1 MFMTSEQLTAE
12 QRVQKAI
19 ISIMQ
24 NPRYIALAGI
34 LMLGERDVI
43 DADQWKYGTPTA
55 CTNGRDEWYHRDFV
69 SKLNDAELRFLI
81 LHESYH
87 KLYRHMITWQH
98 LAKENAELAN
108 KAMDYVINIKVYD
121 DNTDGFAT
129 MTGELAMGCIDTK
142 YRDWDTARVYHD
154 LVKNPPP
161 QDGNGGGDGKTGIG
175 NPDGETV
182 SQPLTSGQGKPID
195 SHDWDG
201 AKDMTPQESKDLAR
215 DIDEAIRQGA
225 LVAGKTGSGG
235 DRDLVELLKPQID
248 WREVLRE
255 FVTTT
260 CTGSDYSTW
269 QRPNRRYI
277 SAGVYMPS
285 GISESIGELV
295 IAIDTSGSIGQPEL
309 SRFLTE
315 VKEICDTVHPEKVRL
330 LYWDTQVCGDE
341 KYEMHELDD
350 LIKSTKPQGGGGTM
364 IECVPEHITKEGI
377 KPQACIILT
386 DGYLGGSWGKWSCPT
401 LWCIL
406 DNEGAVPDVGTH
418 VHVKS
423 REL

>member
-34 LMLGERDVI
+34 LMLGERGVI
-43 DADQWKYGTPTA
+43 DADQWKFGTPTA
-55 CTNGRDEWYHRDFV
+55 CTNGRDEWYHREFV

-108 KAMDYVINIKVYD
+108 MAMDYVINIKLVD
-121 DNTDGFAT
+121 DNTDEFAT
-129 MTGELAMGCIDTK
+129 MTGELAMGCIDPK
-142 YRDWDTARVYHD
+142 YRDWDTALVYHD

-201 AKDMTPQESKDLAR
+201 AKDMTPTEANELAR

-260 CTGSDYSTW
+260 CTDSDYSTW

-315 VKEICDTVHPEKVRL
+315 VKEICDTVHPEKVRI

-350 LIKSTKPQGGGGTM
+350 LIKSTKPKGGGGTM
-364 IECVPEHITKEGI
+364 IECVPEYITKEGI
-377 KPQACIILT
+377 NPQACIILT

-406 DNEGAVPDVGTH
+406 DNERAVPDVGTH

>member
-55 CTNGRDEWYHRDFV
+55 CTNGRDEWYHREFV

-108 KAMDYVINIKVYD
+108 MAMDYVINIKLVD
-121 DNTDGFAT
+121 DNTDEFAT
-129 MTGELAMGCIDTK
+129 MTGELAMGCIDPK
-142 YRDWDTARVYHD
+142 YRDWDTALVYHD

-201 AKDMTPQESKDLAR
+201 AKDMTPTEANELAR

-315 VKEICDTVHPEKVRL
+315 VKEICDTVHPEKVRI

-350 LIKSTKPQGGGGTM
+350 LIKSTKPKGGGGTM
-364 IECVPEHITKEGI
+364 IECVPEYITKEGI
-377 KPQACIILT
+377 NPQACIILT
-386 DGYLGGSWGKWSCPT
+386 DGYLGGSWGKWSCPV
-401 LWCIL
+401 LWCII
-406 DNEGAVPDVGTH
+406 DNESAVPDVGTH

>member
-1 MFMTSEQLTAE
+1 
-12 QRVQKAI
+12 
-19 ISIMQ
+19 
-24 NPRYIALAGI
+24 
-34 LMLGERDVI
+34 
-43 DADQWKYGTPTA
+43 
-55 CTNGRDEWYHRDFV
+55 
-69 SKLNDAELRFLI
+69 
-81 LHESYH
+81 
-87 KLYRHMITWQH
+87 MITWQH

-108 KAMDYVINIKVYD
+108 MAMDYVINIKLID
-121 DNTDGFAT
+121 DNTDEFAT

-142 YRDWDTARVYHD
+142 YRDWDTALVYHD

-201 AKDMTPQESKDLAR
+201 AKDMTPTEANELAR

-350 LIKSTKPQGGGGTM
+350 LIKSTKPKGGGGTM
-364 IECVPEHITKEGI
+364 VECVPEHITKEGI

-406 DNEGAVPDVGTH
+406 DNERAVPDVGTH